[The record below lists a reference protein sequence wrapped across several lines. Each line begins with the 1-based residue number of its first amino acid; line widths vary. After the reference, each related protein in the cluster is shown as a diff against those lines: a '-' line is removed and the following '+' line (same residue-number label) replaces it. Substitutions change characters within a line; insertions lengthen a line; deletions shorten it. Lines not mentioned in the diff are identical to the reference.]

1 MSQASVANPVHEVPR
16 VNVVP
21 LGTAVRRIEIQGVL
35 PAGWAGRLATGLAA
49 QRINV
54 VRGWAEDRESA
65 GWEAQ
70 IDVEL
75 PQYTLDLT
83 PATVLLLAS
92 PTATPLFPPT
102 DGLELLDF
110 KLVQI
115 DGDLAVEVEAADAQ
129 GFLERMLRLFALY
142 DLTPREM
149 SVETSDG
156 MVHDVFRLRGPAGAP
171 PEAQAVA
178 ALEVK
183 LQRVKI

>member
-1 MSQASVANPVHEVPR
+1 MSEAIVASAGHLGPK

-21 LGTAVRRIEIQGVL
+21 LGTSVRRIEIQGFL

-49 QRINV
+49 QRISV

-92 PTATPLFPPT
+92 PVPVPLFPPT

-110 KLVQI
+110 KTAQI

-129 GFLERMLRLFALY
+129 GFLERMLRLFALH
-142 DLTPREM
+142 DLSPREM
-149 SVETSDG
+149 NVETSDG
-156 MVHDVFRLRGPAGAP
+156 MVHDMFRLRGPAGAA
-171 PEAQAVA
+171 PEPQAVA
-178 ALEVK
+178 ALEAK